1 MIFGWIDGAPCLKK
15 KKKTQNLIGNVFCFF
30 FFKFKNR
37 VGNLWRKNKF
47 LKLVLKIGFYLKIY
61 FNYFQLF
68 FEIFKNNNNLNKM
81 IKNKI
86 LGIIS
91 F

>member
-30 FFKFKNR
+30 KKNLKIGLGIFGEKIIFKTCFKNR
-37 VGNLWRKNKF
+37 VL
-47 LKLVLKIGFYLKIY
+47 
-61 FNYFQLF
+61 
-68 FEIFKNNNNLNKM
+68 FKN
-81 IKNKI
+81 I
-86 LGIIS
+86 